1 MKKKALALLFAASL
15 LAGTLAGCGK
25 SDGSAAPAQPAAEE
39 GAKEEAGAV
48 VADNSEAYNIEM
60 QIVTWG
66 GNPDEIDQ
74 VEAAINAI
82 IEPEINA
89 TVTLIPIAA
98 WDLANETSR
107 ALAAGEKLD
116 LACVF
121 TFGQAMDSISNYT
134 SKNMFRPLNDLYAA
148 YGSDIDAALGE
159 RINLGYIEDTLYAV
173 PCVFNYGNGTS
184 FTARKDYLDQMGI
197 APEEGKRY
205 TMEDLTPI
213 FEAYK
218 QEFGAGHYALSL
230 YGTATDGFHQ
240 FYEIDALG
248 GQESNGILMNAG
260 LDGQNTVVDLFETDE
275 YMEYCKQMREW
286 YQAGYINPDVTTVS
300 DDVTSQMKSGNYL
313 GTIGSSTPGGSI
325 GLANN
330 LGVELVEFPLVEAYA
345 STTYA
350 SEALWAIPN
359 TCENPERVMQ
369 FLNILYQD
377 RDLEN
382 DVDSLLSD
390 GLAGVS
396 YEVVEQLDGSKA
408 IVKAGTGTW
417 SQWVPNDLYGNSLT
431 VPKFQPNEAS
441 IYDEIEAFNQKI
453 VDDGRI
459 TKAFGYV
466 FNPENVSTQA
476 AAVASVATQYRSIV
490 GYGTVDPEEVMPEFI
505 QALKDAGIDDII
517 AENQKQL
524 DAWYAA
530 H

>member
-1 MKKKALALLFAASL
+1 MKKKAFALLFAAAL
-15 LAGTLAGCGK
+15 LAGSLAGCGN
-25 SDGSAAPAQPAAEE
+25 SDNSGASAQPAAE
-39 GAKEEAGAV
+39 GTKEEAGAA
-48 VADNSEAYNIEM
+48 VADNSESYNIDM

-66 GNPDEIDQ
+66 GTPDEIDQ

-107 ALAAGEKLD
+107 ALAAGEKID

-134 SKNMFRPLNDLYAA
+134 SKNMFRPLNDLYAS

-159 RINLGYIEDTLYAV
+159 RINLGYVQDTLYAV

-184 FTARKDYLDQMGI
+184 FTARKDYLEQMGI
-197 APEEGKRY
+197 QPEEGKMY

-218 QEFGAGHYALSL
+218 NEFGAGHYALSL
-230 YGTATDGFHQ
+230 YGSSTDGFHQ
-240 FYEIDALG
+240 FYAIDALG

-260 LDGQNTVVDLFETDE
+260 LGGETTVVDLFETQE
-275 YMEYCKQMREW
+275 YMDYCKQMREW
-286 YQAGYINPDVTTVS
+286 YLAGYINPDVTTVS

-313 GTIGSSTPGGSI
+313 GTIGSSSPGGSI

-377 RDLEN
+377 RELEN

-396 YEVVEQLDGSKA
+396 YEVVEQLEGSRA
-408 IVKAGTGTW
+408 IVTAGTGTW

-431 VPKFQPNEAS
+431 VPRFQPNEAT
-441 IYDEIEAFNQKI
+441 IYDEISAFNQKI
-453 VDDGRI
+453 IDDGRI

-466 FNPENVSTQA
+466 FNPESVSTQA
-476 AAVASVATQYRSIV
+476 AAVSSVATQYRSIV

-505 QALKDAGIDDII
+505 QALKDAGVDEII
-517 AENQKQL
+517 AENQRQL